1 MVRKSIIK
9 NYIQVIL
16 VFLIVGCSPQ
26 KRLNRLITKYPNLSE
41 KDTIIVHDTVVV
53 ENYNYDT
60 TTILEFHDTTTVIN
74 NERVILKYFYDTL
87 REIIHHDIECLGDTV
102 YSERIVTVEKAVFR
116 ELSWWDKYKE
126 FIYIGLV
133 LLLVLKILK
142 KIGGTLLW
150 KDF

>member
-1 MVRKSIIK
+1 MVRKSIVK

-142 KIGGTLLW
+142 KIGGTLL
-150 KDF
+150 

>member
-1 MVRKSIIK
+1 MARKSIIK

-142 KIGGTLLW
+142 KIGGTLL
-150 KDF
+150 